1 METKK
6 IIPIVV
12 AILIIIVGISFY
24 VKTHKKEDC
33 YTKLIIEINEEAT
46 EIDKISVGYK
56 IDAIDADIIA
66 TEGNKIVV
74 RSNNGNDTEIK
85 LNQSKKICNTNDV
98 CAIITLK

>member
-6 IIPIVV
+6 IIPIAV
-12 AILIIIVGISFY
+12 AILIVIVGISFY
-24 VKTHKKEDC
+24 AKSQKKEEG

-46 EIDKISVGYK
+46 ELDKISVGYK

-74 RSNNGNDTEIK
+74 RSNNGNETEIK
-85 LNQSKKICNTNDV
+85 LNQSKKVCNTSDV